1 MGWRKV
7 IEKNISKNTAIKR
20 IGFIIAFTIVLS
32 AIIVYLQYGK
42 FPRIYFVVLI
52 IGIVLMSLFGTIGI
66 ICRNNNL
73 IKELRNNH
81 GKLQFILGII
91 LVLIS
96 LPLFMIE
103 ESVRLNDFYSLI
115 LGIVL
120 IISGLYQIKKRK
132 VSK

>member
-1 MGWRKV
+1 M